1 MGEGAPPW
9 SETQNWAV
17 ESESRMVGRAC
28 GKPEAM
34 GIIVVQTPLAGG
46 LVFADAGRNLRI
58 VRALA

>member
-1 MGEGAPPW
+1 
-9 SETQNWAV
+9 
-17 ESESRMVGRAC
+17 MVGRAC

-34 GIIVVQTPLAGG
+34 GIMVVQTPLPGG